1 MTKSDCR
8 YFNKAKQ
15 VALISDYYKIHVG
28 CVAVYQGNIIGI
40 GYNCN
45 KTHPAQK
52 YYNKYRKKSETLL
65 PKLHAEINCINS
77 IKHMDINFSKVN
89 LYIYRIRRDQPFGL
103 ARPCLS
109 CMAAIKDLGIKNIYY
124 TTNDE
129 YAFERI

>member
-52 YYNKYRKKSETLL
+52 YYNKYRKKFETLL

-89 LYIYRIRRDQPFGL
+89 LYIYISHPKRSAFWTSSP
-103 ARPCLS
+103 LS
-109 CMAAIKDLGIKNIYY
+109 FLHGCHKGSGY
-124 TTNDE
+124 
-129 YAFERI
+129 